1 MSDKNVKELRKQLR
15 AVVTESLPEV
25 LKTELFKEVL
35 TQVHKVNTANWE
47 VLEKHI
53 KDVLQSIDTRSKD
66 TLSYLVRS
74 ATTPT
79 IRPTEEVVIPE
90 ITKE

>member
-1 MSDKNVKELRKQLR
+1 MSDKSVKELRKQLR
-15 AVVTESLPEV
+15 AIVKESLPEV

-35 TQVHKVNTANWE
+35 TQAQRANAANWE

-53 KDVLQSIDTRSKD
+53 KDVLQAIDTRSKD

-79 IRPTEEVVIPE
+79 IKPTEEVTIPE